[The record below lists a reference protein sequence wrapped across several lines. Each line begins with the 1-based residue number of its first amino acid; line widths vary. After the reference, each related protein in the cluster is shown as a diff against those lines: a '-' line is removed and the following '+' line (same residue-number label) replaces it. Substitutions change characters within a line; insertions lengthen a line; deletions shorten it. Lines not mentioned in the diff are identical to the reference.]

1 MATVVLRRYR
11 VRQEVMMTSM
21 RIRMKRKR
29 RAGFTLVEVALA
41 VVVVAIGVTAAFALI
56 AAGLSA
62 SAKAVAETRAS
73 IFADNVFNALRSAS
87 AAACNEGMLYDDT
100 PMSSGYFESYWEDFL
115 DSDGAKVTVAG
126 GPAWPVGISF
136 PGGPW
141 APPSTNFM
149 RVTLDSDIHVAVFT
163 NVSLRTSEETAFV
176 NHAIRYQGIVEESV
190 ISDSWASAGDW
201 TNKMKVILNVWE
213 GEFGSD
219 EVDDALVF
227 YTEFINHGKLIPALR
242 E

>member
-1 MATVVLRRYR
+1 
-11 VRQEVMMTSM
+11 MTSM
-21 RIRMKRKR
+21 RIRMKRER

-56 AAGLSA
+56 AAGLAA

-73 IFADNVFNALRSAS
+73 IFADNVFNALRSSS
-87 AAACNEGMLYDDT
+87 AAACNEGILYDEY
-100 PMSSGYFESYWEDFL
+100 PMSAGYFESFWEDFL
-115 DSDGAKVTVAG
+115 DSDGGQVSVAA
-126 GPAWPVGISF
+126 GPAWPVGVSF

-141 APPSTNFM
+141 APPTTNFM
-149 RVTLDSDIHVAVFT
+149 QVTLDSDIHTLVFT
-163 NVSLRTSEETAFV
+163 NVSLRTGEETAFV
-176 NHAIRYQGIVEESV
+176 NHAIRYQGVVEESV
-190 ISDSWASAGDW
+190 IAGSWASDGDW

-213 GEFGSD
+213 GEYGSD